1 MPIAAI
7 NRAWRYN
14 AHIMPKLL
22 YLITEDWFFVSH
34 FLPMAQVAR
43 ECGFE
48 VAVAT
53 RVRDAADQIKASGIS
68 VIPIEGRRGSFSPLA
83 AFSQFIRVMSIV
95 RTQRPDIVHCIALQ
109 PIMIGGVA
117 ARLAG
122 AKALVVAPTGLGYLW
137 LKPGI
142 MGRLLRGLVRFV
154 VGSLL
159 HGRSTRYLFENRED
173 PVALGLDPD
182 APNITIVG
190 GAGVEPSEFSVS
202 AEPPA
207 PPIRVAVVARMI
219 WPKGIGEAVA
229 AVRRARALGAQVE
242 LDLYGQPDPSNP
254 KSIPEETLRDWSSLP
269 GIAWRGH
276 TRDIA
281 AVWRD
286 HHVALFLS
294 AYPEGLPRTLVEA
307 AAAGRPI
314 VTTDVTG
321 CREVVRDGV
330 EGFLVPPG
338 DEEAAARALVKLAT
352 DPALRA
358 RLGAAARARFEERF
372 TAEAVKRKVRDLYR
386 SLGATPAGRSGQSSE
401 ETVLPE

>member
-1 MPIAAI
+1 
-7 NRAWRYN
+7 
-14 AHIMPKLL
+14 MPKLL

-43 ECGFE
+43 ECGYQ
-48 VAVAT
+48 VVVAT
-53 RVRDAADQIKASGIS
+53 RVRDAGERIKAADVA
-68 VIPIEGRRGSFSPLA
+68 VIPVESRRGSFSPLVA
-83 AFSQFIRVMSIV
+83 IRDFIRLFSIV
-95 RTQRPDIVHCIALQ
+95 RAQRPDIVHCIALR
-109 PIMIGGVA
+109 PILIGGLA

-122 AKALVVAPTGLGYLW
+122 TKALILAPTGLGYLW

-142 MGRLLRGLVRFV
+142 MGRLIRGAVRFV

-159 HGRSTRYLFENRED
+159 YSRGTRYLFENRED

-182 APNITIVG
+182 ASNITVVG
-190 GAGVEPSEFSVS
+190 GAGVDPAEFSVS
-202 AEPPA
+202 VEPSA
-207 PPIRVAVVARMI
+207 PPLRVAVVARMI

-229 AVRRARALGAQVE
+229 AVRRARSLGADVE
-242 LDLYGQPDPSNP
+242 LDLFGQPDPSNP
-254 KSIPEETLRDWSSLP
+254 KSIPEQTLQEWSSLP

-276 TRDIA
+276 TSDVA

-338 DEEAAARALVKLAT
+338 DEEAAAHALTALAA
-352 DPALRA
+352 DPALRV
-358 RLGAAARARFEERF
+358 RLGAAARARFEQRF
-372 TAEAVKRKVRDLYR
+372 TTEAVKQKVRGLYQ
-386 SLGATPAGRSGQSSE
+386 SLSVRPDGAR
-401 ETVLPE
+401 

>member
-1 MPIAAI
+1 
-7 NRAWRYN
+7 
-14 AHIMPKLL
+14 MPKLL

-43 ECGFE
+43 ECGYQ
-48 VAVAT
+48 VVVAT
-53 RVRDAADQIKASGIS
+53 RVRDAGERIKAVGIA
-68 VIPIEGRRGSFSPLA
+68 VIPVESRRGSFSPLVA
-83 AFSQFIRVMSIV
+83 IRDFIRLFSIV
-95 RTQRPDIVHCIALQ
+95 RAQRPDIVHCIALR
-109 PIMIGGVA
+109 PILIGGLA

-122 AKALVVAPTGLGYLW
+122 TKALILAPTGLGYLW

-142 MGRLLRGLVRFV
+142 MGHLIRGAVRFV

-159 HGRSTRYLFENRED
+159 FSRGTRYLFENRED

-182 APNITIVG
+182 ASNITVVG
-190 GAGVEPSEFSVS
+190 GAGVDAAEFSVS
-202 AEPPA
+202 VEPPA
-207 PPIRVAVVARMI
+207 PPLRVAVVARMI

-229 AVRRARALGAQVE
+229 AVRRARSSGADVE
-242 LDLYGQPDPSNP
+242 LDLFGQPDPSNP
-254 KSIPEETLRDWSSLP
+254 KSIPEQTLQEWSSLP

-276 TRDIA
+276 TSDVA

-307 AAAGRPI
+307 AAAARPI

-321 CREVVRDGV
+321 CREVVRDGI

-338 DEEAAARALVKLAT
+338 DEEAAGRALTALAA

-358 RLGAAARARFEERF
+358 KLGAAARGRFEQRF
-372 TAEAVKRKVRDLYR
+372 TAEAVKQKVRGLYQ
-386 SLGATPAGRSGQSSE
+386 SLSVRPDGAR
-401 ETVLPE
+401 

>member
-1 MPIAAI
+1 
-7 NRAWRYN
+7 
-14 AHIMPKLL
+14 MPKLL
-22 YLITEDWFFVSH
+22 YFITEDWFFVSH

-48 VAVAT
+48 VVVAT
-53 RVRDAADQIKASGIS
+53 RVREAGERIRTSGVS
-68 VIPIEGRRGSFSPLA
+68 VIPVDSKRGSFSPLVA
-83 AFSQFIRVMSIV
+83 IRDFVQLSAIV
-95 RTQRPDIVHCIALQ
+95 RAQRPDIVHCIALR
-109 PIMIGGVA
+109 PIMIGGLA

-122 AKALVVAPTGLGYLW
+122 AKGLVLAPTGLGYLW
-137 LKPGI
+137 LKPGVVGHLI
-142 MGRLLRGLVRFV
+142 RSVVRFV

-159 HGRSTRYLFENRED
+159 NGRSTRYLFENRED

-182 APNITIVG
+182 ASNITVVG

-202 AEPPA
+202 AEPST
-207 PPIRVAVVARMI
+207 PPVRAAVVARMI

-229 AVRRARALGAQVE
+229 SVRRARALGADIA
-242 LDLYGQPDPSNP
+242 LDLFGQPDPSNP
-254 KSIPEETLRDWSSLP
+254 KSIPEETLREWSALP

-276 TRDIA
+276 TTDVA

-338 DEEAAARALVKLAT
+338 DEDAAARALAALAT
-352 DPALRA
+352 DPVLRT

-386 SLGATPAGRSGQSSE
+386 SLSGKA
-401 ETVLPE
+401 L

>member
-1 MPIAAI
+1 
-7 NRAWRYN
+7 
-14 AHIMPKLL
+14 MPKLL

-43 ECGFE
+43 ECGYQ
-48 VAVAT
+48 VVVAT
-53 RVRDAADQIKASGIS
+53 RVRDAGERIKAASIA
-68 VIPIEGRRGSFSPLA
+68 VIPVESRRGSFSPLVA
-83 AFSQFIRVMSIV
+83 IRDFIRLFSIV
-95 RTQRPDIVHCIALQ
+95 RAQRPDIVHCIALR
-109 PIMIGGVA
+109 PIMIGGLA

-122 AKALVVAPTGLGYLW
+122 TKALILAPTGLGYLW

-142 MGRLLRGLVRFV
+142 TGHLIRGAVRFV

-159 HGRSTRYLFENRED
+159 YGSGTRYLFENRED

-182 APNITIVG
+182 ASTITVVG
-190 GAGVEPSEFSVS
+190 GAGVDPAEFSVS
-202 AEPPA
+202 VEPPA
-207 PPIRVAVVARMI
+207 PPLRVAVVARMI

-242 LDLYGQPDPSNP
+242 LDLFGQPDPSNP
-254 KSIPEETLRDWSSLP
+254 KSIPEQTLREWSSLP

-276 TRDIA
+276 TSDVA

-321 CREVVRDGV
+321 CREVVRDGI

-338 DEEAAARALVKLAT
+338 DEEAAARALTALAA
-352 DPALRA
+352 DPTLRA
-358 RLGAAARARFEERF
+358 KLGAAARGRFEQRF
-372 TAEAVKRKVRDLYR
+372 TAEAVKQKVRGLYQ
-386 SLGATPAGRSGQSSE
+386 SLSVRPDGAR
-401 ETVLPE
+401 

>member
-1 MPIAAI
+1 
-7 NRAWRYN
+7 
-14 AHIMPKLL
+14 MPKLL

-43 ECGFE
+43 ECGYQ
-48 VAVAT
+48 VVVAT
-53 RVRDAADQIKASGIS
+53 RVRDAGERIKASGIA
-68 VIPIEGRRGSFSPLA
+68 VIPIESRRGSLSPLVA
-83 AFSQFIRVMSIV
+83 IRDFIQLFSILRAE
-95 RTQRPDIVHCIALQ
+95 RPDIVHCIALRSV
-109 PIMIGGVA
+109 MIGGLA

-122 AKALVVAPTGLGYLW
+122 TKGLILAPTGLGYLW

-142 MGRLLRGLVRFV
+142 IGRLIRGGVRFL

-159 HGRSTRYLFENRED
+159 YCRGTRYLFENRED

-182 APNITIVG
+182 AFNMTVVG
-190 GAGVEPSEFSVS
+190 GAGVDPAEFSLSVEPS
-202 AEPPA
+202 A
-207 PPIRVAVVARMI
+207 PPMRVAVVARMI

-229 AVRRARALGAQVE
+229 AVRRARASGAIVE
-242 LDLYGQPDPSNP
+242 LDLFGQPDPSNP
-254 KSIPEETLRDWSSLP
+254 KSIPEQTLRKWSSLP

-276 TRDIA
+276 TSDVA

-338 DEEAAARALVKLAT
+338 DEKAAAHALTALAA

-358 RLGAAARARFEERF
+358 KLGAAARDRFEERF
-372 TAEAVKRKVRDLYR
+372 TAEAVKQKVRGLYQ
-386 SLGATPAGRSGQSSE
+386 SLSVRPNGAR
-401 ETVLPE
+401 